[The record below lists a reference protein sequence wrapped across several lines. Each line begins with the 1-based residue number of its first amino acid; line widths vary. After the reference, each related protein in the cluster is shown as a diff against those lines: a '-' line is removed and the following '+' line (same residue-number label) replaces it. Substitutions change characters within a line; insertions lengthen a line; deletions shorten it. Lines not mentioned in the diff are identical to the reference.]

1 MFISRKIHAL
11 TGQNVLDQSI
21 LHKDKDNLD
30 NLREDSSKLG
40 AIMRI

>member
-11 TGQNVLDQSI
+11 IRQNVLDQSI
-21 LHKDKDNLD
+21 LNKDKDNLN